1 MTDVLRFDASAQ
13 PDGRTDRW
21 FRTALFVVA
30 FLLIWI
36 TISPFSDLGD
46 LDHVESTNA
55 GNLAGQLATLALTAA
70 MVVFIVRHQPQL
82 LTKAVTPILIVTLAW
97 FALSGAFSH
106 YPELSI
112 RRVILAALTIFQAV
126 VFLMLAPTRE
136 EFARLLALC
145 SLVILGLVLT
155 VIFRIFSTGL
165 TGLARAD
172 GLQRAA
178 FVAEG
183 LSAQLGAAAT
193 PLKLGDRLAGE
204 ADGYRW
210 RIDADRWADAPREKV
225 KLGGRDAVLAQVRIA
240 VESAAGTRF
249 EMTTVT
255 LVAVQ

>member
-1 MTDVLRFDASAQ
+1 MAHRWGLRD
-13 PDGRTDRW
+13 
-21 FRTALFVVA
+21 RTAPQRGFTLIEVV
-30 FLLIWI
+30 
-36 TISPFSDLGD
+36 
-46 LDHVESTNA
+46 V
-55 GNLAGQLATLALTAA
+55 
-70 MVVFIVRHQPQL
+70 
-82 LTKAVTPILIVTLAW
+82 
-97 FALSGAFSH
+97 
-106 YPELSI
+106 
-112 RRVILAALTIFQAV
+112 
-126 VFLMLAPTRE
+126 
-136 EFARLLALC
+136 

-172 GLQRAA
+172 RLQRAA

-183 LSAQLGAAAT
+183 LSAQLGASST